1 MGATA
6 GTTTIE
12 VPLPLRARLAK
23 WKEHPRQSYHE
34 VIQRALDALEAR
46 ETKALDPL
54 VAKHRV
60 ALRIAARKNGIARIW
75 LFGSRARGQ
84 ARPDSDVDILYQ
96 TRPGIG
102 MWEASAFQV
111 DAQDILGTKVDIA
124 DIDGLSPRMRE
135 TALPE
140 AVTI

>member
-1 MGATA
+1 MTSTA

-12 VPLPLRARLAK
+12 LPVPLRERLAK
-23 WKEHPRQSYHE
+23 WKQHPRQPYHE
-34 VIQRALDALEAR
+34 VIRRALDAFEVR
-46 ETKALDPL
+46 ETGMLDPL

-84 ARPDSDVDILYQ
+84 AKPDSDVDILYQ

-111 DAQDILGTKVDIA
+111 DAQDILGVKVDIA
-124 DIDGLSPRMRE
+124 DIDGLSAAMRK
-135 TALPE
+135 TALPD
-140 AVTI
+140 AVAI

>member
-1 MGATA
+1 MSATA

-23 WKEHPRQSYHE
+23 WKQHPRQSYHE
-34 VIQRALDALEAR
+34 VIQRALDSFEAR

-135 TALPE
+135 TALPD
-140 AVTI
+140 AVSI